1 MKYFPGKS
9 LAAVLAAAMLS
20 PLLCGCTRVLPE
32 DYVNPF
38 ESSGA
43 QSSQSEE
50 SSQPSEPE
58 IPEEIPPSSSE
69 PDEEEDGGSE
79 EPASSSEPE
88 EKVGYVPAMNADYA
102 QLEGIPTAPVTWGPG
117 RQGDDKNR
125 PYGSTSCQDQ
135 YGKYCAYFIAPDSE
149 KVYLTFD
156 EGYEA
161 EGRYTEK
168 ILDTLKEKDAK
179 AVFFITG
186 DYARRNGDLVQRMI
200 DEGHIVGSHSWSH
213 PSNPAMPGLAVDK
226 SAEELTKLHDYV
238 KENFN
243 YEMSLFRFP
252 AGEFSEQTLALVQ
265 DMGYQ
270 SVFWSFA
277 YRDWETN
284 NQMSREDA
292 MKEIQGRAHPG
303 AIYLLHA
310 VSSTNAE
317 ILGDVIDW
325 LREQGYTISEYD
337 LPYFER
343 GAE

>member
-1 MKYFPGKS
+1 
-9 LAAVLAAAMLS
+9 
-20 PLLCGCTRVLPE
+20 
-32 DYVNPF
+32 
-38 ESSGA
+38 
-43 QSSQSEE
+43 
-50 SSQPSEPE
+50 
-58 IPEEIPPSSSE
+58 
-69 PDEEEDGGSE
+69 
-79 EPASSSEPE
+79 
-88 EKVGYVPAMNADYA
+88 MNADYA
-102 QLEGIPTAPVTWGPG
+102 QLEGIPSAPVTWGPG
-117 RQGDDKNR
+117 RQGDEKNR

-179 AVFFITG
+179 GVFFITG

-213 PSNPAMPGLAVDK
+213 PSMPKVSVDK
-226 SAEELTKLHDYV
+226 AAEELTALHDYV

-243 YEMSLFRFP
+243 YDMSLFRFP

-277 YRDWETN
+277 YRDWEVD
-284 NQMSREDA
+284 NQMGREEA
-292 MKEIQGRAHPG
+292 LKEIMGRAHPG

-317 ILGDVIDW
+317 ILGDVIDQ
-325 LREQGYTISEYD
+325 LREKGYTISPYD

-343 GAE
+343 EAAE